1 MADTTLQLAARH
13 DARVETFQR
22 KHHGGLLALGFKD
35 LLGSLRFMHELGSL
49 EAVAL
54 SHAA

>member
-13 DARVETFQR
+13 EARVEAFQR
-22 KHHGGLLALGFKD
+22 KHHGSLLPLGFKD
-35 LLGSLRFMHELGSL
+35 LLASLRFMHGLGSL
-49 EAVAL
+49 EVVAL